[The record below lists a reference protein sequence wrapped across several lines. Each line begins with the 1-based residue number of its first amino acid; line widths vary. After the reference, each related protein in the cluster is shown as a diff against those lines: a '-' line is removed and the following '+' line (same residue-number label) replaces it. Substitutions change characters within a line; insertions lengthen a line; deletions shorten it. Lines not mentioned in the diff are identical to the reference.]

1 MRAVPAH
8 TLRSHD
14 KGPKRG
20 GVCAGYGAEDVVGR
34 ERRRDG
40 SGCRRMGDDS
50 HDGPGRTSA
59 MRKLEAAEFV
69 ALEATLEHAVED
81 PRRPAIIVTKEYCGR
96 GACVVSRAPEE
107 VREFRR
113 ERVCDAVDG
122 QRVRRRHRKHDR
134 VKGRA
139 DAASTI
145 AIALCRGNDKWPLSV
160 TLEAIDATPKV
171 HGVGP
176 RVGEQGR
183 AHVAERPDGNVLAPK
198 LRPEQSLFSRRELII
213 RYRLDKTTCF
223 KRLDLAPRPFER
235 VQSYT
240 VTRQS
245 ARVPRV
251 DDREHLGTEVNAQ
264 IARYRD
270 GAEPAGIVGR
280 PLPDV

>member
-1 MRAVPAH
+1 
-8 TLRSHD
+8 
-14 KGPKRG
+14 
-20 GVCAGYGAEDVVGR
+20 
-34 ERRRDG
+34 
-40 SGCRRMGDDS
+40 
-50 HDGPGRTSA
+50 
-59 MRKLEAAEFV
+59 MRKLEATRSV
-69 ALEATLEHAVED
+69 ALETTLEHAVED
-81 PRRPAIIVTKEYCGR
+81 PRRFTVIVTKEYCGR
-96 GACVVSRAPEE
+96 GARVVSRAPDE

-113 ERVCDAVDG
+113 ERVGDAVDG
-122 QRVRRRHRKHDR
+122 QRVRRRNRKHDR
-134 VKGRA
+134 VKGCA

-145 AIALCRGNDKWPLSV
+145 AIALCRGDDKCPASV
-160 TLEAIDATPKV
+160 ALEAVDATPKV

-245 ARVPRV
+245 ARILWV

-264 IARYRD
+264 LARYRD
-270 GAEPAGIVGR
+270 AAETAGIVGR